1 MLFLMVWH
9 RAIKWCHLEN
19 YSLGNKCFSLLTDL
33 NHLKIDGLSY
43 NFYIC
48 QGSPSFHLV
57 TVQEMYPVTRHTDL
71 PRESPRIF
79 FFSNCTKFS
88 EMKPES
94 NSSKV
99 ENPFG
104 VTPSKDFREYLS
116 STNLGGIRKEASRTK
131 LLFSSSF

>member
-43 NFYIC
+43 NFNIC

-57 TVQEMYPVTRHTDL
+57 TVQEMYPTTRQTDL
-71 PRESPRIF
+71 PRESPRNIFIF
-79 FFSNCTKFS
+79 FFSNCTNSS
-88 EMKPES
+88 EIKPES

-99 ENPFG
+99 ENPFR
-104 VTPSKDFREYLS
+104 VTPSRDFRECLS
-116 STNLGGIRKEASRTK
+116 STNLEG
-131 LLFSSSF
+131 